1 MTGSLMSRRI
11 LEGPTSQAP
20 TSSAPHL
27 EALYSSVF
35 FPAARE
41 PTNEKDF
48 GVKAIPGLHPD
59 SVT

>member
-1 MTGSLMSRRI
+1 MSRRI